1 MTHKI
6 TCNVALQTVLAARR
20 ISAQLRAAVLG
31 VLVIAT
37 LSPPA
42 YAHDEHVYFTA
53 QGGTGSAEFHSIR
66 DVGGSFESGTT
77 GTDLSLENSSFYG
90 AKMGVYSR
98 SGVLG
103 LEGEVFRTRPDVR
116 SQTQTY
122 FEPTFGPFPTS
133 RAGSQQVTTWALN
146 LLVRVPVTER
156 LIVHVG
162 GGPALFRSKLDMANE
177 QAQSSSEVGLNTQL
191 GVSYFLNKQVA
202 VSAEW
207 KHNSARFNYP
217 THGTTEGFT
226 TDYRANYLGVGISYM
241 FDWAGPRSP
250 FSVRGML
257 GLEPATMKIG
267 PDK

>member
-1 MTHKI
+1 MKNQI
-6 TCNVALQTVLAARR
+6 TGCVRSHTVVAARR
-20 ISAQLRAAVLG
+20 IIAQPRAAVLG
-31 VLVIAT
+31 ALVIAV

-53 QGGTGSAEFHSIR
+53 QGGTGSAKSTDIR
-66 DVGGSFESGTT
+66 DVGGSFEPGTT
-77 GTDLSLENSSFYG
+77 GTDLSLDNSTLYG

-103 LEGEVFRTRPDVR
+103 LEAEVFRTRPDVKP
-116 SQTQTY
+116 QTQTY

-146 LLVRVPVTER
+146 LLVRVPLTER
-156 LIVHVG
+156 FIVHG
-162 GGPALFRSKLDMANE
+162 GAGPALFRSELRMANE

-191 GVSYFLNKQVA
+191 GFSYFVTKQVA

-207 KHNSARFNYP
+207 KHNSARFKYP

-226 TDYRANYLGVGISYM
+226 TDYRSNYLGVGISYV
-241 FDWAGPRSP
+241 FDWAAPWRSP
-250 FSVRGML
+250 ISVRGML
-257 GLEPATMKIG
+257 GLEPAKIG